1 MSPSDTTPDRPGA
14 ELSVVIPA
22 FNEEVRLGSTLEK
35 IIGYLDSR
43 ALSYE
48 ILVSDDGSTDGT
60 AAVAEAFAERGVKV
74 LRVPQNQGKGAA
86 TRRGVRESIGQGVL
100 LTDADLSTPIEEI
113 AKLEPHLDEAE
124 VVIGSRAVPGSRITI
139 HQPFYRELMG
149 KTFNKMIRLAGVWGI
164 NDTQCGFKLLRG
176 ETARALFADLV
187 TPGFAFDV
195 ELVWLAR
202 RRGHRIV
209 EVGVTWENSP
219 ASRVHPLTD
228 PPRMLLE
235 MIRFRLKHRGRS

>member
-1 MSPSDTTPDRPGA
+1 MSSSDATPNLSGP

-22 FNEEVRLGSTLEK
+22 FNEEVRLGTTLET
-35 IIGYLDSR
+35 IIGYLDGR

-48 ILVSDDGSTDGT
+48 ILASDDGSSDGT
-60 AAVAEAFAERGVKV
+60 AAVAEAFAGRGVKV
-74 LRVPQNQGKGAA
+74 LRAPQNQGKGAA
-86 TRRGVRESIGQGVL
+86 TRRGVLESIGRLVL
-100 LTDADLSTPIEEI
+100 LTDADLSTPIAEI
-113 AKLEPHLDEAE
+113 TKLEPHLDEADL
-124 VVIGSRAVPGSRITI
+124 VIGSRAVRGARITL
-139 HQPFYRELMG
+139 HQPLYRELMG

-195 ELVWLAR
+195 ELLWLAR
-202 RRGHRIV
+202 RRGHRV
-209 EVGVTWENSP
+209 AEVGVTWENSP
-219 ASRVHPLTD
+219 ASRVHPLID

-235 MIRFRLKHRGRS
+235 IIRFRLKHRGRS